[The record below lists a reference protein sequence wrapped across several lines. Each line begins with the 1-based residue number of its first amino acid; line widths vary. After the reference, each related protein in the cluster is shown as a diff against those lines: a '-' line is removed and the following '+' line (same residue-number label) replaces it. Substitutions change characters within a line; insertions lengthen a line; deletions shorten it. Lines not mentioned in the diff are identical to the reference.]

1 MKDGI
6 PEGSRKSLLT
16 VSQHSVKW
24 RLRCGKKTPA
34 EGRGFAQEPCPCGT
48 GFGGQR
54 PLGKERSL
62 PREGC
67 PPAHGDVLPS
77 TIPALETAQ
86 REIRNT
92 DMSTEN

>member
-1 MKDGI
+1 MGRRHLLR
-6 PEGSRKSLLT
+6 EGGLLKNLAL
-16 VSQHSVKW
+16 VERDS
-24 RLRCGKKTPA
+24 
-34 EGRGFAQEPCPCGT
+34 GR
-48 GFGGQR
+48 QR